1 MKLIPK
7 FKFFAKAAD
16 GEMRMIS
23 AESMDLKNGFFY
35 YSYHDYTVEG
45 DYGVYG
51 DTIDFENCV
60 AMLQATGWFDRNG
73 KEVYESDI
81 VKIHSGK
88 HSGKLLLVEF
98 NHGICEPVCYYTSDS
113 FEVVGNIYENPELL
127 ERVG

>member
-7 FKFFAKAAD
+7 FKFFTKAAD
-16 GEMRMIS
+16 GEMRMIP
-23 AESMDLKNGFFY
+23 AESMDLTNGFFY

-60 AMLQATGWFDRNG
+60 AMLQSTGRFDKNG

-81 VKIHSGK
+81 VKMFSGE
-88 HSGKLLLVEF
+88 LLLVEF
-98 NHGICEPVCYYTSDS
+98 NHGMCEPVCYCTSDS

>member
-23 AESMDLKNGFFY
+23 AESMNLTNGFFY

-45 DYGVYG
+45 DHGVYG

-60 AMLQATGWFDRNG
+60 AMLQSTGRFDKNG

-81 VKIHSGK
+81 VKMLSGE
-88 HSGKLLLVEF
+88 LLLVEF
-98 NHGICEPVCYYTSDS
+98 NHGMCEPVCYFTSDS

-127 ERVG
+127 

>member
-1 MKLIPK
+1 MKIIPK

-23 AESMDLKNGFFY
+23 AESMDLTNGFFY

-60 AMLQATGWFDRNG
+60 AMLQSTGRFDKNG
-73 KEVYESDI
+73 KEVYELDI
-81 VKIHSGK
+81 VKMHSGE
-88 HSGKLLLVEF
+88 LRLVGMRDGLFEL
-98 NHGICEPVCYYTSDS
+98 VCHYTSDS
-113 FEVVGNIYENPELL
+113 FEVVGNIFENPELL
-127 ERVG
+127 EDME

>member
-16 GEMRMIS
+16 GEMRMIP
-23 AESMDLKNGFFY
+23 AESMDLTNGFFY

-60 AMLQATGWFDRNG
+60 AMLQSTGRFDKNG
-73 KEVYESDI
+73 KVLEQL
-81 VKIHSGK
+81 KIK
-88 HSGKLLLVEF
+88 
-98 NHGICEPVCYYTSDS
+98 
-113 FEVVGNIYENPELL
+113 
-127 ERVG
+127 